1 MKNVKKKYVQRE
13 IKSYKENIIM
23 TRKAKK
29 YQKTKREK
37 ERIENS
43 QKKENTLFQLYK
55 ENKRK

>member
-43 QKKENTLFQLYK
+43 
-55 ENKRK
+55 